1 MASPTTC
8 AAASAAPSTAPT
20 AEAGA
25 PSVMVRNSGRIGY
38 SSSDE
43 ASRRQ
48 AIDLGVNVFI
58 EKPAKFL
65 DIVNTVQA
73 LLGLKT

>member
-8 AAASAAPSTAPT
+8 AAAPAAPSTAPT

-25 PSVMVRNSGRIGY
+25 PSVIVRNRGRTGY

-43 ASRRQ
+43 ASFRR
-48 AIDLGVNVFI
+48 L
-58 EKPAKFL
+58 
-65 DIVNTVQA
+65 VQPIA
-73 LLGLKT
+73 HTLRVMPRRIGRQL